1 MTFYFSCI
9 YLFLT
14 QWPLVQQLAPV
25 QHMTAACRMDH
36 HPQLLILMSHIHI
49 IVVGMMMTRRL
60 MMKPCKKKSVVWG
73 RSMLH
78 ICCPVLCKLCF
89 TAQGKFGFNFLSL
102 LRHMMEIQ
110 ALQARQKEEIEGLFT
125 RMGKTPPPSV
135 LSPAVA
141 MPGGRRRLK
150 SKSHKSARSSG
161 QPSPV
166 HSGNMIHNLFLV
178 MRPLTYS
185 KKEKTVFSCL
195 NIDCNLYCDLQLRA
209 KVQSL
214 LQSKVQ
220 PQ

>member
-1 MTFYFSCI
+1 
-9 YLFLT
+9 
-14 QWPLVQQLAPV
+14 
-25 QHMTAACRMDH
+25 
-36 HPQLLILMSHIHI
+36 
-49 IVVGMMMTRRL
+49 
-60 MMKPCKKKSVVWG
+60 
-73 RSMLH
+73 MLH

-89 TAQGKFGFNFLSL
+89 TAQGKFGLNFLSL

-178 MRPLTYS
+178 MRSLFFLFLIIS
-185 KKEKTVFSCL
+185 VFSCL
-195 NIDCNLYCDLQLRA
+195 NIDFNLYCDLQLRA
-209 KVQSL
+209 KVQSP

>member
-1 MTFYFSCI
+1 
-9 YLFLT
+9 
-14 QWPLVQQLAPV
+14 
-25 QHMTAACRMDH
+25 
-36 HPQLLILMSHIHI
+36 
-49 IVVGMMMTRRL
+49 
-60 MMKPCKKKSVVWG
+60 
-73 RSMLH
+73 MLH
-78 ICCPVLCKLCF
+78 ICCSVLCKLCF

-125 RMGKTPPPSV
+125 RMGKTPPSV

-178 MRPLTYS
+178 MRPLFFLFLS
-185 KKEKTVFSCL
+185 MSVFSCL
-195 NIDCNLYCDLQLRA
+195 NIDCNLYCNLQLRA
-209 KVQSL
+209 KVQSP